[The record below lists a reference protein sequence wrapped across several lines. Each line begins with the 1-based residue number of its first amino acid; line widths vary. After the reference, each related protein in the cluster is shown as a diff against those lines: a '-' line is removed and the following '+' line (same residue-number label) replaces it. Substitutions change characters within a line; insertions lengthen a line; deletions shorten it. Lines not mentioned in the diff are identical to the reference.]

1 MKKILSFLL
10 ALALCAGLGVPAL
23 AAGFSDVPPGHY
35 AAEAIESCVA
45 KGVASG
51 YADGTFRPD
60 QPVTNAQFAV
70 MMARA
75 FFPED
80 LAEFQTQTEGKPWY
94 WAACET
100 LAKYNS
106 AGYLREKTRWTESA
120 GQSLT
125 RYKLAFT
132 VYCVLNATI
141 GKRGHVVE
149 VEDRE
154 AAQAQIADFDSIP
167 STYQISVGTVC
178 ALGIM
183 SGYPDG
189 TFGGEKVVNRGQ
201 VCAVIERMAGEITG
215 GSVTVQFP
223 AVVTDPASTS
233 VAVGSTYY
241 GDIGWSIVNNQ
252 YPNGTLNNGKPITE
266 ENVLAMLADA
276 KTNWAPGMNWGIKD
290 AGKGSNRY
298 TPDRGSSA
306 QSAIRTECMRNV
318 SEISGTHIV
327 RINVSQGTTGF
338 AAMLSDYMFG
348 PGSNYP
354 RTLEDPLQVRPGD
367 IIIQRR
373 IQKNGPY
380 ITDVAIAI
388 SGVEYSA
395 QGTPMVRICAGGH
408 NDQVVWDDDPGLHP
422 YTRLDSYM
430 GGKDNSMKYETVVL
444 TRYPA

>member
-1 MKKILSFLL
+1 MKKTAAFLL
-10 ALALCAGLGVPAL
+10 TLALWAGLAVPAL

-80 LAEFQTQTEGKPWY
+80 LAEFQAQAEGKPWY
-94 WAACET
+94 WAGCKAVEKNRAVVGFIFEGQW
-100 LAKYNS
+100 AKDMNKK
-106 AGYLREKTRWTESA
+106 LN
-120 GQSLT
+120 
-125 RYKLAFT
+125 RYKMASLI
-132 VYCVLNATI
+132 YNLLNATV
-141 GKRGHVVE
+141 GQRGRVAE
-149 VEDRE
+149 TEAQMAA
-154 AAQAQIADFDSIP
+154 AAQLADYESIP
-167 STYQISVGTVC
+167 SGYQVHVRSVC

-183 SGYPDG
+183 GGYPDG
-189 TFGGEKVVNRGQ
+189 TFGGEKIVNRGQ
-201 VCAVIERMAGEITG
+201 ACAVIERTAREIEG
-215 GSVTVQFP
+215 RIVTVQFP

-233 VAVGSTYY
+233 VAVGKTYY
-241 GDIGWSIVNNQ
+241 EDMGWSIVNNQ
-252 YPNGTLNNGKPITE
+252 YSNGTLNNGKPITE

-276 KTNWAPGMNWGIKD
+276 KTNWAPGMNWGTS
-290 AGKGSNRY
+290 GNSNRY
-298 TPDRGSSA
+298 TPDRGTSSG
-306 QSAIRTECMRNV
+306 QSAIQTECMRNV
-318 SEISGTHIV
+318 GEISGTHIF
-327 RINVSQGTTGF
+327 RINVSQGTAGF

-348 PGSNYP
+348 PSSNYP

-373 IQKNGPY
+373 IQQNGPY

-408 NDQVVWDDDPGLHP
+408 NNQVIWDDDPGLHP

>member
-1 MKKILSFLL
+1 MKKIAAFLL
-10 ALALCAGLGVPAL
+10 TLALCAGLAVPAL

-70 MMARA
+70 MRARA

-80 LAEFQTQTEGKPWY
+80 LAEFQAQAEGKPWY
-94 WAACET
+94 WAACKAIEKNRAVVGFIFEGQWAKDMNKELNRYNMASLIYNLLYATVGQRGRVAET
-100 LAKYNS
+100 EAQM
-106 AGYLREKTRWTESA
+106 AA
-120 GQSLT
+120 
-125 RYKLAFT
+125 
-132 VYCVLNATI
+132 
-141 GKRGHVVE
+141 
-149 VEDRE
+149 
-154 AAQAQIADFDSIP
+154 AAQLSDYESI
-167 STYQISVGTVC
+167 SSSYQVHVRSVC

-183 SGYPDG
+183 GGYPDG
-189 TFGGEKVVNRGQ
+189 TFGGEKIVNRGQ
-201 VCAVIERMAGEITG
+201 ACAVIERTAGEIEG
-215 GSVTVQFP
+215 RIVTVQFP

-233 VAVGSTYY
+233 VAVGKTYY
-241 GDIGWSIVNNQ
+241 EDMGWSIVNNQ
-252 YPNGTLNNGKPITE
+252 YSNGTLNNGKPITE

-276 KTNWAPGMNWGIKD
+276 KTNWAPGMRWGTGE
-290 AGKGSNRY
+290 AEGTNNCY
-298 TPDRGSSA
+298 TPDRGTSSA
-306 QSAIRTECMRNV
+306 QSAIGFEC
-318 SEISGTHIV
+318 SKGWSSGFNTMD
-327 RINVSQGTTGF
+327 GMGGF
-338 AAMLSDYMFG
+338 ASMLSDYMFG
-348 PGSNYP
+348 PASNYP

-367 IIIQRR
+367 IIIEKR
-373 IQKNGPY
+373 IQQNGPLVM
-380 ITDVAIAI
+380 DVCIAI

-408 NDQVVWDDDPGLHP
+408 NNQVVWDDDPGLHP